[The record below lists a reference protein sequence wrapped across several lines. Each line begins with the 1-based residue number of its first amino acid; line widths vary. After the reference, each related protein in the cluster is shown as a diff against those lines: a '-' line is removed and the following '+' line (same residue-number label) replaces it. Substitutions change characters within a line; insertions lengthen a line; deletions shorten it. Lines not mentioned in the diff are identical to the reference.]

1 MTLRLLVVASETP
14 TQRAQRRRHAG
25 ASSDETYKETLLSL
39 RPDASVETISCVDTA
54 LDPPGFDLEGFDGV
68 FFAGSPID
76 MQNDGLEARSAA
88 NFMSNVYQVGVP
100 AFGSCAGL
108 QIAAVAAGGRSEP
121 RLPHMKAG
129 FVRGIT
135 ATDAGRRH
143 PLLAGREIVWNA
155 PAMHAQIVAELPEG
169 GTLLARSRHT
179 PVEAA
184 EIRHA
189 NGVFYG
195 VQYHPEISLAE
206 IAMALRRE
214 TDDLI
219 AQGLARAAGD
229 VDEYAQMLEQ
239 LAEAPERDD
248 LAWRLGLDDDVIV
261 PAMRLIEIRNF
272 LSFLT

>member
-39 RPDASVETISCVDTA
+39 CPDASVETISCVDTA

-76 MQNDGLEARSAA
+76 MQIDGLEARSAA
-88 NFMSNVYQVGVP
+88 NFMSNVYQVG
-100 AFGSCAGL
+100 
-108 QIAAVAAGGRSEP
+108 VAAGGRSEP

-261 PAMRLIEIRNF
+261 PATRLIEIRNF